1 MNLSSETLIT
11 IIGNFGFPILVAVYL
26 LIRLEGKLD
35 ALTEA
40 IIELKNKK

>member
-1 MNLSSETLIT
+1 MNLSAETLIA

-26 LIRLEGKLD
+26 LTRLESKLD

>member
-1 MNLSSETLIT
+1 MSSETVIAV
-11 IIGNFGFPILVAVYL
+11 IGNFGFPILVAVYL

-40 IIELKNKK
+40 IIELKNKR

>member
-1 MNLSSETLIT
+1 MSSETVIAV
-11 IIGNFGFPILVAVYL
+11 IGNFGFPILVAVYL